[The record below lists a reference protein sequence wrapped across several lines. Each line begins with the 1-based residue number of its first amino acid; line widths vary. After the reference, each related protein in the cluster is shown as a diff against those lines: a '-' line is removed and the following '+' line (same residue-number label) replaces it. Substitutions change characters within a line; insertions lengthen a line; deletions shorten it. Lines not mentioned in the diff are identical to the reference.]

1 MLDDSKNKCY
11 VPCKQ
16 WEWRNTPEKLL
27 RNAAT
32 YITSLT
38 SLVSV
43 TIMIITWIKLKHL
56 WSFPLVTPFYALLL
70 RAIFVL
76 SLTIPDWFAR
86 EAFCSDKD
94 LSQSIEN
101 PTTFCF
107 ISGDEHDS

>member
-1 MLDDSKNKCY
+1 MLLSVTLVTVIAVWSTLCTLSTFYAIPKQGVNGSGKAGKTNETEINNKTCYHLTMLDDSKNKCY

-56 WSFPLVTPFYALLL
+56 
-70 RAIFVL
+70 
-76 SLTIPDWFAR
+76 
-86 EAFCSDKD
+86 
-94 LSQSIEN
+94 
-101 PTTFCF
+101 
-107 ISGDEHDS
+107 